1 MVARQALIQT
11 IETTRTIQVHPDY
24 YEGDLSAMKKLL
36 FMLMLVS
43 FASAAQA
50 QIESAVEIMRS
61 DVRTQKIQI
70 LTQAMEFTSEEAA
83 TFWPLYRDYDNAMS
97 DVWDKRV
104 ANIKEYAANFET
116 MTDPV
121 ARKIIE
127 QAFANDEAQ
136 LAVER
141 EYFEKI
147 AEEPAEPDDRDADR
161 GTTSA
166 GTR

>member
-1 MVARQALIQT
+1 
-11 IETTRTIQVHPDY
+11 
-24 YEGDLSAMKKLL
+24 MKKLL
-36 FMLMLVS
+36 FMLMLACS
-43 FASAAQA
+43 ASAAQA
-50 QIESAVEIMRS
+50 QVESAVEVMRS

-83 TFWPLYRDYDNAMS
+83 AFWPLYREYDNAMS
-97 DVWDKRV
+97 AVWDKRV
-104 ANIKEYAANFET
+104 ANIKEYAANYES

-121 ARKIIE
+121 ARQIIE

-147 AEEPAEPDDRDADR
+147 AEILPVTKAARFIQVENQLNRMIDTQIGAELPLVPDAAKQMDEGAC
-161 GTTSA
+161 GP
-166 GTR
+166 

>member
-1 MVARQALIQT
+1 
-11 IETTRTIQVHPDY
+11 
-24 YEGDLSAMKKLL
+24 MKRLL
-36 FMLMLVS
+36 LLLLLMCS
-43 FASAAQA
+43 ASAAEA

-70 LTQAMEFTSEEAA
+70 LTQAMEFTSEEATA
-83 TFWPLYRDYDNAMS
+83 FWPLYREYENALS
-97 DVWDKRV
+97 AVWDKRL
-104 ANIKEYAANFET
+104 ANIKEYAANYES

-121 ARKIIE
+121 ARQIIE

-147 AEEPAEPDDRDADR
+147 AEILPVTKAARFIQVENQLNRMIETQIGAELPLVPDEAKTMEE
-161 GTTSA
+161 G
-166 GTR
+166 GGGP